1 MNNQLQDYAIQA
13 GFISPVMDSQQL
25 FRKLLKAMSEPFTMM
40 QTDLLDESPQ
50 GFNDASYAISLTLL
64 DDATSIALSSYLKNQ
79 SLIESLRFHS
89 QVHIAENLSQVDFY
103 FCTQKTIPN
112 ISSLNHGSS
121 LYPDQSTTLIIQCD
135 SFTQGDEW
143 VANGPGIESHKSFN
157 CSAFNDVLLG
167 ELQQMNKDYSAFS
180 TGVDL
185 IFTCQDSF
193 FCIPRSTMLHRGE
206 N

>member
-1 MNNQLQDYAIQA
+1 MNNQLHDYAIQT
-13 GFISPVMDSQQL
+13 GFVSPVMDSQQI
-25 FRKLLKAMSEPFTMM
+25 FRKLLKAMSEPFSMM
-40 QTDLLDESPQ
+40 KVDQLDESPE

-64 DDATSIALSSYLKNQ
+64 DDATTIALSGDLKNQ

-89 QVHIAENLSQVDFY
+89 QVHIAENLSKVDFY
-103 FCTQKTIPN
+103 FCTQKTIPD

-143 VANGPGIESHKSFN
+143 VAKGPGIEHYKGFN
-157 CSAFNDVLLG
+157 CSAFNDLLLG
-167 ELQQMNKDYSAFS
+167 ELQHMNENYSAFS

-185 IFTCQDSF
+185 IFTCQDQF
-193 FCIPRSTMLHRGE
+193 FCIPRSTMLHHGE
-206 N
+206 S